1 MKKAKKPMK
10 RLIVLLIVCAMILPA
25 LYGCTSKNTS
35 SDTDTPSDSSFASED
50 TDATWDDSATVIT
63 LSDNDS
69 SIDGSGASVKD
80 NTITI
85 SSAGTYVISGSL
97 TDGQIIVDATDN
109 DLVRI
114 VLNGVDIAC
123 SDSSPIYV
131 DDALKVVLILAEGT
145 ENTVSDASSYDTDE
159 DGEPDAT
166 IFSKADLS
174 ITGRGT
180 LNVNAN
186 YNNGIKSKDDL
197 KITEGTI
204 NVVSVDDGIIGKDM
218 VAIENAT
225 VTINAGGD
233 GIKATNDTDSALG
246 YVRID
251 SGTLNITAVNDGI
264 QGVSAV
270 MINGG
275 VLNISSGVGSANSI
289 NNSSS
294 SLYNPGS
301 SMSSSSSEEESSS
314 GKGIK
319 SSSAITISGGSIT
332 VDSAD
337 DAVHSN
343 DAVTVSGGELTLNSG
358 DDGMHADTSLIISGG
373 SITITKSYE
382 GLESAT
388 ITINDGTIYI
398 TSSDDGINCA
408 GGADSSSTSGRAGQA
423 NMNAVENA
431 YLYINGGY
439 VYINASGDGLDSNGS
454 IEMTGGT
461 VLVCGPTAN
470 DNGAIDYNG
479 TFTMTGG
486 LLVAAGSSGMVEAPE
501 SSSTQYVVS
510 TTFSSS
516 IAANTRFTVTDSSGN
531 LILSF
536 VPTKSYQNV
545 VVCSPDLA
553 KGSTYLV
560 YTGGSCFDASK
571 DGLTTSGTYTAGT
584 QYASFTISSIVTSAG
599 SSGGNTQIR
608 R

>member
-1 MKKAKKPMK
+1 MKKAKKTMK
-10 RLIVLLIVCAMILPA
+10 RLMVLLIVCAMVVPA

-35 SDTDTPSDSSFASED
+35 TDTDTPSDSSFASED

-63 LSDNDS
+63 LSDNNS
-69 SIDGSGASVKD
+69 SVDGSGASVQK

-97 TDGQIIVDATDN
+97 SDGQIVVDATDN

-114 VLNGVDIAC
+114 VLNGVGIAC
-123 SDSSPIYV
+123 SDSAPIYV

-145 ENTVSDASSYDTDE
+145 ENTVSDTNSYDTDE
-159 DGEPDAT
+159 DGEPDAA

-174 ITGRGT
+174 VTGSGT

-197 KITEGTI
+197 KITDGTI
-204 NVVSVDDGIIGKDM
+204 NIVSVDDGIIGKDT

-225 VTINAGGD
+225 VTVDAGGD
-233 GIKATNDTDSALG
+233 GIKATNETESALG
-246 YVRID
+246 YVLID
-251 SGTLNITAVNDGI
+251 SGTLNITAGNDGI

-270 MINGG
+270 TVNGG
-275 VLNISSGVGSANSI
+275 SIMISSGGGSANSI

-301 SMSSSSSEEESSS
+301 SMSSSTSEEESSS

-337 DAVHSN
+337 DAIHAN
-343 DAVTVSGGELTLNSG
+343 DSVTVSGGELTLNSG
-358 DDGMHADTSLIISGG
+358 DDGMHADTSITINGG
-373 SITITKSYE
+373 SIAITKSYE
-382 GLESAT
+382 GIEST
-388 ITINDGTIYI
+388 TVTINDGTIYI
-398 TSSDDGINCA
+398 TSSDDGMNCA

-439 VYINASGDGLDSNGS
+439 IYINASGDGLDSNGS
-454 IEMTGGT
+454 IKITAGT
-461 VLVCGPTAN
+461 ILVCGPTSN
-470 DNGAIDYNG
+470 SNGALDTNG
-479 TFTMTGG
+479 TFVMSGG
-486 LLVAAGSSGMVEAPE
+486 LLVAAGSSGMAE
-501 SSSTQYVVS
+501 SLDTSSTQYAVS

-516 IAANTRFTVTDSSGN
+516 IAANTRFTITDNSGN

-536 VPTKSYQNV
+536 VPTKTYQNV

-560 YTGGSCFDASK
+560 YTGGSCSGTSK
-571 DGLTTSGTYTAGT
+571 DGLTTAGTYTAGNKYT
-584 QYASFTISSIVTSAG
+584 SFTISSIVTSAG
-599 SSGGNTQIR
+599 SGGGNTQIR
-608 R
+608 